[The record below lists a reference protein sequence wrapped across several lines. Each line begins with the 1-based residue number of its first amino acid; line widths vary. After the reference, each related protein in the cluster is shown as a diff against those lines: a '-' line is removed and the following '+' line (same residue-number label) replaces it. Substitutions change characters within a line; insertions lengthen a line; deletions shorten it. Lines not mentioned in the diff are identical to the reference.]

1 MTNLSHALP
10 QVELGRGGPSIGAQ
24 GLGCMGMSEFYG
36 ATDEAEAG
44 ATLDRALELGVT
56 LFDTADM
63 YGLGANEAFLADFL
77 RRNRGAALV
86 ATKFGYVRTPQ
97 TPDDWSLSNRPEHIR
112 AAVERSLQ
120 RLGVET
126 IDLYYMHRR
135 DKAVPLAESV
145 GAMAELVSAG
155 KVRQLGLCE
164 VEPDELREAHAIH
177 PIAALQ
183 SEWSLFSRDIE
194 GEIATL
200 AAELGV
206 TLVPFAPLGRGLLTA
221 RDFARAL
228 PKDDARLNFPR
239 FAAENLDGN
248 DRLVAEVEAIAAA
261 HGITTAQTALA
272 WLYARAR
279 ALGVAMVP
287 IPGTRRRMR
296 LEENVTAATLTLSDA
311 DMERLETL
319 AAKVRGVRV

>member
-1 MTNLSHALP
+1 MTNLPHALS
-10 QVELGRGGPSIGAQ
+10 QVELGRGGPLVGAQ

-36 ATDEAEAG
+36 ATDEAEAR
-44 ATLDRALELGVT
+44 AVLDRALELGVT

-77 RRNRGAALV
+77 RANRGVALA

-97 TPDDWSLSNRPEHIR
+97 TPDDWSLSNRPEHIH
-112 AAVERSLQ
+112 AAVDRSLR

-135 DKAVPLAESV
+135 DKAVPLADSV

-155 KVRQLGLCE
+155 KVRRLGLSE

-194 GEIATL
+194 GEIAPL

-206 TLVPFAPLGRGLLTA
+206 TLAPFAPLGRGLLTG
-221 RDFARAL
+221 RDFARSLAEG
-228 PKDDARLNFPR
+228 DVRRTFPR
-239 FAAENLDGN
+239 FSSENLDGN

-261 HGITTAQTALA
+261 HGATAAQTALA

-287 IPGTRRRMR
+287 IPGTRRRAR
-296 LEENVTAATLTLSDA
+296 LEENVAAASLVLSTE
-311 DMERLETL
+311 DMERLEAL
-319 AAKVRGVRV
+319 AAQVRGVRI